1 MQCMLTRLIPQLF
14 QISLGGY
21 FNFHLQS
28 VSLVLFKAGNK
39 AACRLPRDGL
49 AACFAETTKLAYNL
63 LLPFVLMPR
72 FLGLFWWIQQIINKY
87 ISQRKVTLGV
97 FQMRTVT
104 YTLYQDLHHLE
115 QHGLYL
121 SVNVKSRN
129 KCNIETKYFF
139 LCFPF

>member
-1 MQCMLTRLIPQLF
+1 
-14 QISLGGY
+14 
-21 FNFHLQS
+21 
-28 VSLVLFKAGNK
+28 
-39 AACRLPRDGL
+39 
-49 AACFAETTKLAYNL
+49 
-63 LLPFVLMPR
+63 MPR

-139 LCFPF
+139 SVFHFEQDNIKNGGEKRRKGRDEE